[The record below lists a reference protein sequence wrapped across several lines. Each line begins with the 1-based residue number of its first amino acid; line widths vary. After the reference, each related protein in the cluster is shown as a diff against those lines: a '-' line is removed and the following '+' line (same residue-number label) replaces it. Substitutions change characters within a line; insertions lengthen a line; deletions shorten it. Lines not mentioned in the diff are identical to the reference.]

1 MTFLPHGQAALPLR
15 PSQES
20 FEPAH
25 AMLVKAADLNVPG
38 AANYFRGLLGNG
50 PGRLVTSVDPQAVAR
65 FCRVD
70 GTVLAHASPV
80 FDRRFVTL
88 MGQRFKR
95 RDYATRERRWCPLC
109 LGEDG
114 SHRTWWDLTH
124 VTSCTRH
131 LTVLHDACACGR
143 KTTWARSASLVACS
157 CGRWLKDT
165 PPKRPDWMDCAFDD
179 YLVERLLGNPRQ
191 EVQWLDAIE
200 MHDVI
205 DTVRIVG
212 DFVLDPFEEK
222 GLGNTVDGRHR
233 LMAAGFKAIVDFP
246 RPIETMLA
254 CVYRDR
260 LDMLRPPH
268 RMHSGEFRV
277 WLATGKDM
285 PMKKAI
291 RRVIRKWTV
300 RFAPE
305 IGEDDI
311 PFGYFTLRH
320 AGNLCGYNHEAL
332 RVVLRLKRPN
342 TWGRHVEMPRVD
354 PETMA
359 WLVRN
364 VGGSIGDSELAS
376 LLDVEF
382 RELGPLRRCQ
392 HVETFVQATGAAYS
406 FFSPDEAGRLVR
418 RLSKFW
424 KGRHAS
430 GTMAL
435 GLPGA
440 ARELNTPVAGL
451 VSAILDGWLKV
462 SGIAPAA
469 RGLSQVLVDVEK
481 AAALSLAR
489 WEDHRECG

>member
-1 MTFLPHGQAALPLR
+1 MNFLPHGQVALPLR

-20 FEPAH
+20 YEPAH

-38 AANYFRGLLGNG
+38 AASYFRSLLGNG
-50 PGRLVTSVDPQAVAR
+50 PGRLVTSVDPLAVAR

-80 FDRRFVTL
+80 FDRSFVTL

-95 RDYATRERRWCPLC
+95 RDYATTERRWCPLC
-109 LGEDG
+109 LAENG
-114 SHRTWWDLTH
+114 SHRTWWDLPH

-131 LTVLHDACACGR
+131 RTVLHDACGCGE
-143 KTTWARSASLVACS
+143 KTRWARSASLVACS

-165 PPKRPDWMDCAFDD
+165 PAKRPDWMDCAFDD

-191 EVQWLDAIE
+191 EVQWLDALE

-233 LMAAGFKAIVDFP
+233 LMAAGFRAIVDFP
-246 RPIETMLA
+246 RPIESMLA

-291 RRVIRKWTV
+291 RRVIRRWTV
-300 RFAPE
+300 RSAPE

-332 RVVLRLKRPN
+332 RVVLRLKRPKA
-342 TWGRHVEMPRVD
+342 WGWHVEMPRVD

-359 WLVRN
+359 WLVRH
-364 VGGSIGDSELAS
+364 VGGRIQDEHVADSLAIA
-376 LLDVEF
+376 F
-382 RELGPLRRCQ
+382 RELTPLRRQ
-392 HVETFVQATGAAYS
+392 GLVDTFVQTTGAVYS

-418 RLSKFW
+418 RLLKSW
-424 KGRHAS
+424 NGRDVKGTR
-430 GTMAL
+430 TVP
-435 GLPGA
+435 LPGA
-440 ARELNTPVAGL
+440 VKELDVPVVRL
-451 VSAILDGWLKV
+451 VSAILDGSLDV
-462 SGIAPAA
+462 SRVAPL
-469 RGLSQVLVDVEK
+469 RHEVSRR
-481 AAALSLAR
+481 S
-489 WEDHRECG
+489 

>member
-1 MTFLPHGQAALPLR
+1 MSLLPRGQAALPLR
-15 PSQES
+15 PPQETY
-20 FEPAH
+20 EPAH

-38 AANYFRGLLGNG
+38 AASYFRSLLGNG
-50 PGRLVTSVDPQAVAR
+50 PGQLVTSVDPQAVAR

-80 FDRRFVTL
+80 FDRSFVTL

-95 RDYATRERRWCPLC
+95 RDYATAERRWCPLC
-109 LGEDG
+109 LAENG

-131 LTVLHDACACGR
+131 RTVLRDACACGR
-143 KTTWARSASLVACS
+143 KTRWARSASLVACS

-165 PPKRPDWMDCAFDD
+165 PPNRPDWMDCAFDD
-179 YLVERLLGNPRQ
+179 YLVERLLGNARQ

-212 DFVLDPFEEK
+212 DFVLDPFEEM
-222 GLGNTVDGRHR
+222 GLANTVDGRHR
-233 LMAAGFKAIVDFP
+233 LMAAGFRAIVDFP

-254 CVYRDR
+254 YVYRER

-268 RMHSGEFRV
+268 RMHSREFRV

-305 IGEDDI
+305 VGEGDM
-311 PFGYFTLRH
+311 PFGYFTLFH
-320 AGNLCGYNHEAL
+320 AGNLCSYSPDAL
-332 RVVLRLKRPN
+332 RVVLRLKRPKA
-342 TWGRHVEMPRVD
+342 WDRHLGMPRVD

-359 WLVRN
+359 WLVCH
-364 VGGSIGDSELAS
+364 VGGRIHDEHLAEKLGVAFMELAA
-376 LLDVEF
+376 
-382 RELGPLRRCQ
+382 LRREGL
-392 HVETFVQATGAAYS
+392 VDTFVQTTGAVYS
-406 FFSPDEAGRLVR
+406 FFSPDEADRLVR
-418 RLSKFW
+418 RLLRFW
-424 KGRHAS
+424 NGREGH
-430 GTMAL
+430 GRRTDP
-435 GLPGA
+435 LPGA
-440 ARELNTPVAGL
+440 ALELDVPVAGL
-451 VSAILDGWLKV
+451 VSAILDGRLDV
-462 SGIAPAA
+462 SGIAPGS
-469 RGLSQVLVDVEK
+469 RGLSQVLVDVQS
-481 AAALSLAR
+481 AAALSMPR
-489 WEDHRECG
+489 WETS